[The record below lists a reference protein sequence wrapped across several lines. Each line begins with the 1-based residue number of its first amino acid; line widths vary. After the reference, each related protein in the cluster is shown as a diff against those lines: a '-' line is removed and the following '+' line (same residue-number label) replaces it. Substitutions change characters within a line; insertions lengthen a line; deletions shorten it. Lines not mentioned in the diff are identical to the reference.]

1 MDGVNTSLPQME
13 VQAGD
18 LGKDLGLWTSTFG
31 GPPPCN
37 GGIMGK

>member
-18 LGKDLGLWTSTFG
+18 LGKDLGRLPSED
-31 GPPPCN
+31 PHPV
-37 GGIMGK
+37 IVV